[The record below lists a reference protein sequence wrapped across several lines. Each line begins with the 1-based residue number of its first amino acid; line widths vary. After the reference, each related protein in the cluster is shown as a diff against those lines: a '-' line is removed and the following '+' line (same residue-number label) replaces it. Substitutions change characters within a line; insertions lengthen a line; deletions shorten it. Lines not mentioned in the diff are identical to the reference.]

1 MVEVLWQMTD
11 VDHGGRS
18 RFPRAR
24 RPSAGPVTASSIV
37 GTPTREVAPADNE
50 NTRPPAEVN
59 GIEVWRRDGTG
70 CRTA

>member
-37 GTPTREVAPADNE
+37 GTPTREVAPAGLSSSGPG
-50 NTRPPAEVN
+50 R
-59 GIEVWRRDGTG
+59 
-70 CRTA
+70 